1 MIIPKYTPSELRRN
15 MRYILL
21 DPKSWL
27 ILFNQFII
35 NMGDWKKI
43 ESSVKD
49 DYSVLRNDRLGITF
63 YSNLNYGRIIISEW
77 EIWNKFYR
85 FPFSLLGKTVLDV
98 GAGCGE
104 SALFFSLCKAEKI
117 ICIEK
122 NLDLIRFIEENRKTN
137 SLNWDIINEPF
148 NLSHFKLKF
157 DAIKM
162 DIEGCESELL
172 NLVNIPSPM
181 VLEVH
186 SQLLFKEFSRRGFKT
201 SKVIDS
207 KNRIVL
213 MNNFFRGSYLNGARI
228 ERV

>member
-104 SALFFSLCKAEKI
+104 SALFFSLCKAEKV

-148 NLSHFKLKF
+148 NLSHLKLKF

-213 MNNFFRGSYLNGARI
+213 MNNFFRGSYLNG
-228 ERV
+228 EN